1 MEYHRMAT
9 RGNSKKEK
17 TQRKIDGVRQSTS
30 NHGLVREV
38 TRDMDK
44 WWNLVVGEVK
54 PPFCGQ
60 ICLNLRYWLLI
71 YEFTSRAVAC
81 NSDIL

>member
-1 MEYHRMAT
+1 MAT

-81 NSDIL
+81 NSDILW

>member
-1 MEYHRMAT
+1 MENRRTGT
-9 RGNSKKEK
+9 RVNSKEEK
-17 TQRKIDGVRQSTS
+17 TQRKVDGVRESTS
-30 NHGLVREV
+30 NHGLVKV

-60 ICLNLRYWLLI
+60 ICLNLRYWRLI
-71 YEFTSRAVAC
+71 YEFIRQAVAC